1 MLGCF
6 LGELKKVLPA
16 VKYDINSEYVKEA
29 YDWFKKQLKDHYTL
43 SIDERNKEEY
53 KHFLE
58 DETKYIYEERR
69 KFEVREKK
77 RNEICDAIGT
87 RSVVIFG
94 AGLLGKYAL
103 KFLLDRNFRIV
114 AFCDNCTEKQ
124 TDITE
129 KLPVLDL
136 SKCKKMYKQAV
147 YVVANKNNSRE
158 IYLQLINDGIDDSHI
173 VIYPCD

>member
-1 MLGCF
+1 MLF
-6 LGELKKVLPA
+6 RSVN
-16 VKYDINSEYVKEA
+16 YDINSEYVKEA
-29 YDWFKKQLKDHYTL
+29 YVWFKKQLKDHYTL
-43 SIDERNKEEY
+43 SIDERNNEEY

-58 DETKYIYEERR
+58 DETKYICEEKR
-69 KFEVREKK
+69 KLEAKEKK

-103 KFLLDRNFRIV
+103 KFLLARNFRIV

-136 SKCKKMYKQAV
+136 SKCKKMYNEAV

-158 IYLQLINDGIDDSHI
+158 IYLQLINDGIDDNHI